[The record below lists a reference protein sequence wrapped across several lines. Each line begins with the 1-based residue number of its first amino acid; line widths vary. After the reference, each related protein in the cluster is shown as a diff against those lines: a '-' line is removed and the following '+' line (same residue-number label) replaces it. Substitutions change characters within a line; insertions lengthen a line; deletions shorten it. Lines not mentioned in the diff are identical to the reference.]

1 MKAAANPG
9 THRGLETVDHLAAFN
24 QNGQIGGAVTH
35 GGRQVG
41 GFKADDG
48 DQVSGAGSIGSGWLA
63 L

>member
-1 MKAAANPG
+1 LKRSTTWPPS
-9 THRGLETVDHLAAFN
+9 TKD
-24 QNGQIGGAVTH
+24 GQIGGPVTH

-48 DQVSGAGSIGSGWLA
+48 DQVSGAGSIGSGWLS